1 MDAARDG
8 VATAAGRLRNRRWRA
23 AWLLVA
29 LAAVCYCAWRFVAGP
44 SPLQTDLLA
53 LLPASEANPVA
64 ERAVGALGQALGGR
78 TVLLVSDADAA
89 RAKAAARVLGA
100 RLAQS
105 HAFRSVTVEVPPFDL
120 SRIAATYLPARF
132 GLLTDA
138 DVAAL
143 ARGDTASLSDT
154 LARRLYGPPVEAL
167 PTALADD
174 PFGWLQHWLAGLP
187 LATSKLALEDGMLV
201 SHRDGTTSVLVMA
214 TLDGSAYETRV
225 QQAVRRALA
234 DAEGALGAAY
244 PGVRVARTGAV
255 FYADAAR
262 ASAERDVHLIGAVS
276 LAGIALLLFGVFR
289 SPRLLV
295 LAFASTAFGIACAL
309 AVTLLLF
316 GKLHLLT
323 LVFGVSLIGEA
334 VDYSIQY
341 FVVYL
346 SDGARWQPW
355 RGAAAVRPAL
365 AVALATSL
373 LGYAILMW
381 VPFPALAQI
390 ACFAMIGIA
399 AAFAAVTG
407 FLPLMLERPSRRS
420 PARLFARVARL
431 LAGWQSLLAGRR
443 AVLAAA
449 LLTLAAVPGWLRL
462 QSDDDIH
469 LLVQRDA
476 GLVRQEQAVREAV
489 GVPNVSQ
496 FFLIQGRTPEEVL
509 RHAETLTVEVGRL
522 DKAPSLLS
530 VADFVPSAERQA
542 RNRAL
547 LASKVFADPDALH
560 ALLLR
565 AGFRE
570 TVADAWIN
578 DFARAARAPLTVDGW
593 LAASWSAPL
602 RHLWLGPLDSSA
614 SASASGYAAL
624 AIPGQVDA
632 AGLAALAA
640 CAERVPGVTFV
651 DKAAS
656 VSRLFGAY
664 RLDSALWLG
673 GALLVVVALLAWR
686 YGPRGGIVTTLPVV
700 FAIGLTLAVFGYLR
714 VPLTLFNWL
723 ALMLVLGVGA
733 NYAVFLRE
741 GCQREA
747 ANLGA
752 VWTGVLL
759 SASTTLLSFGMLG
772 ASAMPALRAFGT
784 TLALGIVFSVLFAP
798 LAVPRHQEAGS

>member
-1 MDAARDG
+1 MDMARDD
-8 VATAAGRLRNRRWRA
+8 VATAASRLRNRRWRA

-29 LAAVCYCAWRFVAGP
+29 LAAVCYCTWRFVAGP

-78 TVLLVSDADAA
+78 TVLLVSDANAA
-89 RAKAAARVLGA
+89 RAKAAARMLGA

-105 HAFRSVTVEVPPFDL
+105 HAFRSATVEVPPFDL
-120 SRIAATYLPARF
+120 SRIATTYLPARF

-143 ARGDTASLSDT
+143 AHGDTASLSDA

-187 LATSKLALEDGMLV
+187 LTTSKLMLEDGMLV
-201 SHRDGTTSVLVMA
+201 SHRDGITSVLVMA
-214 TLDGSAYETRV
+214 SLDGSAYETRV
-225 QQAVRRALA
+225 QQAVRHALA

-244 PGVRVARTGAV
+244 PGVRVVRTGAV

-295 LAFASTAFGIACAL
+295 LAFVSTAFGIACSL

-346 SDGARWQPW
+346 SDGTRWRPW
-355 RGAAAVRPAL
+355 RGAAAVRPSL

-373 LGYAILMW
+373 FGYAILMW
-381 VPFPALAQI
+381 VPFPVLAQI

-420 PARLFARVARL
+420 PVRLFARVARL

-443 AVLAAA
+443 AALAAA

-476 GLVRQEQAVREAV
+476 GLVKQEQAVREAV

-509 RHAETLTVEVGRL
+509 RHAETLTAEVSRL
-522 DKAPSLLS
+522 DRAPSLLS

-547 LASKVFADPDALH
+547 LASKVFADPDALR

-570 TVADAWIN
+570 TIADAWI
-578 DFARAARAPLTVDGW
+578 DGFARAARAPLTVDGW
-593 LAASWSAPL
+593 LAASWSAPF
-602 RHLWLGPLDSSA
+602 RHLWLGPFDVSA
-614 SASASGYAAL
+614 PASGYAAL

-632 AGLAALAA
+632 ASLAALAA

-673 GALLVVVALLAWR
+673 GALVVVGALLAWR
-686 YGPRGGIVTTLPVV
+686 YGLRGGIVTTLPVV
-700 FAIGLTLAVFGYLR
+700 FAIGLTLAVFGYWR
-714 VPLTLFNWL
+714 MPLTLFNWL

-798 LAVPRHQEAGS
+798 LAVSRHQEAGS